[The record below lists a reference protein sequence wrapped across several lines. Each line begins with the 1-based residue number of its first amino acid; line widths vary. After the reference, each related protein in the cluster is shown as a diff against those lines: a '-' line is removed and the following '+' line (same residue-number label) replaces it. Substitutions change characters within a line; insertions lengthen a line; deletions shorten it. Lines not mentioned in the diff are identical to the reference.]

1 MAENTVQFGL
11 SKCYYAKLTET
22 VGTGGAITYT
32 YATPVAMPGGVN
44 LALSQS
50 GSITPFYAD
59 NITFYN
65 SVANNGYE
73 GDLELA
79 RVPDSFLKDIM
90 GFTITTTGKVLQ
102 ENSSVEP
109 AAFAL
114 LYQINGDKSD
124 ECYVLY
130 KCNAQRPN
138 VGSSTITD
146 TKTPQ
151 TMTVTISAIPRP
163 DGLVFARTTD
173 TTPTAT
179 KTGWFSTVYQGD

>member
-11 SKCYYAKLTET
+11 SKCFYAKLTET
-22 VGTGGAITYT
+22 VGTGGTITYS
-32 YATPVAMPGGVN
+32 YGTPVAMPGGVN
-44 LALSQS
+44 LTLTQS
-50 GSITPFYAD
+50 GSLTPFYAD
-59 NITFYN
+59 NIVFYN
-65 SVANNGYE
+65 SIANNGYE

-79 RVPDSFLKDIM
+79 RVPDSFYKDIL
-90 GFTITTTGKVLQ
+90 GYTETSTGKVLL
-102 ENSSVEP
+102 ENSATEP

-130 KCNAQRPN
+130 KVNAQRPN
-138 VGSSTITD
+138 VGSSTIAD

-151 TMTVTISAIPRP
+151 TMTISLSAIPRA
-163 DGLVFARTTD
+163 DGLVFGRTTD

-179 KTGWFSTVYQGD
+179 KTAWFSSVYEE

>member
-22 VGTGGAITYT
+22 INSGVVTYS
-32 YATPVAMPGGVN
+32 YGTPVAMPGGVN
-44 LALSQS
+44 LTLTQS
-50 GSITPFYAD
+50 GSLTPC
-59 NITFYN
+59 
-65 SVANNGYE
+65 YE

-79 RVPDSFLKDIM
+79 RVPDSFYTDVL
-90 GFTITTTGKVLQ
+90 GYTVTSTGKVLL
-102 ENSSVEP
+102 ENSSTEP

-130 KCNAQRPN
+130 KVNAQRPN
-138 VGSSTITD
+138 VGSSTIAD

-151 TMTVTISAIPRP
+151 TMTINLSAIPRA
-163 DGLVFARTTD
+163 DGLVFGRTTD

-179 KTGWFSTVYQGD
+179 KTGWFSTVYEE